1 MRRAITFAIT
11 ITIASSLAACG
22 PQAGSVDAANATLKT
37 ATVNSIEIAGTGKWF
52 QFGQAPSPTL
62 PWPQFDVSRYAA
74 TIDYQAPAARVQ
86 ITRLQTVEP
95 GRNRP
100 APVEQRVDQYV
111 SGATAWNVPPPPANA
126 AAGAPPAAAQPQPAA
141 VEERVMEIWTTPHGF
156 LKAAAANNA
165 TAQASGG
172 GSEVSFTSN
181 GHRYVGTINAS
192 NQVEKVQTW
201 IDNPVLGDTLVE
213 FAYSDY
219 KDFGGV
225 MFPARIVRTQGGHP
239 VLDVTVT
246 AVTANPTVSIT
257 APAGASAPPAPVT
270 VTSEKLADGVY
281 YLRGGSHHSLVVDQ
295 RDHIVIVE
303 APQLEERSLA
313 VIAKAKELVP
323 NKPIKYL
330 INTHHHFDHLGGLR
344 YAVSEGVRVITQVQN
359 KSFYDKVL
367 ANPHTVKPD
376 RLSQSPKAA
385 VFETVG
391 DTRVLTDGTRRMVL
405 HRIQGFSHD
414 DTVLMA
420 YLPKEKI
427 LIQTDAYNPPPAD
440 APKPPAI
447 SPLFVT
453 LYDNIQRLKLDVVQI
468 VPGHGRLV
476 TFTDLRAA
484 VGKTSTN

>member
-1 MRRAITFAIT
+1 MQ
-11 ITIASSLAACG
+11 G
-22 PQAGSVDAANATLKT
+22 PQN
-37 ATVNSIEIAGTGKWF
+37 
-52 QFGQAPSPTL
+52 
-62 PWPQFDVSRYAA
+62 
-74 TIDYQAPAARVQ
+74 
-86 ITRLQTVEP
+86 
-95 GRNRP
+95 
-100 APVEQRVDQYV
+100 
-111 SGATAWNVPPPPANA
+111 
-126 AAGAPPAAAQPQPAA
+126 
-141 VEERVMEIWTTPHGF
+141 
-156 LKAAAANNA
+156 
-165 TAQASGG
+165 
-172 GSEVSFTSN
+172 
-181 GHRYVGTINAS
+181 
-192 NQVEKVQTW
+192 
-201 IDNPVLGDTLVE
+201 
-213 FAYSDY
+213 
-219 KDFGGV
+219 
-225 MFPARIVRTQGGHP
+225 
-239 VLDVTVT
+239 
-246 AVTANPTVSIT
+246 
-257 APAGASAPPAPVT
+257 
-270 VTSEKLADGVY
+270 
-281 YLRGGSHHSLVVDQ
+281 
-295 RDHIVIVE
+295 E
-303 APQLEERSLA
+303 ARSLA
-313 VIAKAKELVP
+313 VIAEAARLVP
-323 NKPIKYL
+323 GKPVQYV

>member
-1 MRRAITFAIT
+1 V
-11 ITIASSLAACG
+11 
-22 PQAGSVDAANATLKT
+22 QA
-37 ATVNSIEIAGTGKWF
+37 
-52 QFGQAPSPTL
+52 
-62 PWPQFDVSRYAA
+62 
-74 TIDYQAPAARVQ
+74 
-86 ITRLQTVEP
+86 
-95 GRNRP
+95 
-100 APVEQRVDQYV
+100 V
-111 SGATAWNVPPPPANA
+111 SGAFAWNVAGQNAVPAQA
-126 AAGAPPAAAQPQPAA
+126 ALDDRLRAIWLTPHGVVKAAQSAAAQTVITRQRGAGGATSTVVAFPAGGVDVTA
-141 VEERVMEIWTTPHGF
+141 TLNANNLVERVETRGDDPWFGDIITETT
-156 LKAAAANNA
+156 
-165 TAQASGG
+165 
-172 GSEVSFTSN
+172 
-181 GHRYVGTINAS
+181 
-192 NQVEKVQTW
+192 
-201 IDNPVLGDTLVE
+201 
-213 FAYSDY
+213 YSDY
-219 KDFGGV
+219 RDFGGV
-225 MFPARIVRTQGGHP
+225 KFPTRIAQTQGGFP
-239 VLDVTVT
+239 TLTLTIAEVRPQADVTIEVP
-246 AVTANPTVSIT
+246 ANVRQ
-257 APAGASAPPAPVT
+257 APAPPAPAVET
-270 VTSEKLADGVY
+270 RQLADGVFH
-281 YLRGGSHHSLVVDQ
+281 LTGGFQHTTAVAFK
-295 RDHIVIVE
+295 DHIVLVDAGPDETRARDVFE
-303 APQLEERSLA
+303 A
-313 VIAKAKELVP
+313 AKKAIP

-440 APKPPAI
+440 APRPPAI

>member
-1 MRRAITFAIT
+1 MRRTALAILAIVAPAA
-11 ITIASSLAACG
+11 IAGQSGTATL
-22 PQAGSVDAANATLKT
+22 DAAARALGATTLTSIQYSGSGTNNA
-37 ATVNSIEIAGTGKWF
+37 
-52 QFGQAPSPTL
+52 FGQAYAPGG
-62 PWPQFDVSRYAA
+62 PWPAFKIISYTASINYATPA
-74 TIDYQAPAARVQ
+74 MRIELERFNPEGVIRGGGGLPLLAPQRQVQ
-86 ITRLQTVEP
+86 V
-95 GRNRP
+95 
-100 APVEQRVDQYV
+100 V
-111 SGATAWNVPPPPANA
+111 SGDFAWNVAGQNAAPAQAALDDRLRAIWLTPHGVIKAAQNA
-126 AAGAPPAAAQPQPAA
+126 AAQTVITRQRGAGGAISTVIAFPARGVDVKATLNADNL
-141 VEERVMEIWTTPHGF
+141 VERVETRGDDPWFGDIIIETT
-156 LKAAAANNA
+156 
-165 TAQASGG
+165 
-172 GSEVSFTSN
+172 
-181 GHRYVGTINAS
+181 
-192 NQVEKVQTW
+192 
-201 IDNPVLGDTLVE
+201 
-213 FAYSDY
+213 YSDY
-219 KDFGGV
+219 RDFGGV
-225 MFPARIVRTQGGHP
+225 KFPTRIAQTQGGFP
-239 VLDVTVT
+239 TLMLTIADVRPQADVTIEVP
-246 AVTANPTVSIT
+246 ANVRQ
-257 APAGASAPPAPVT
+257 APAPPAPAVET
-270 VTSEKLADGVY
+270 RQLADGVFH
-281 YLRGGSHHSLVVDQ
+281 LTGGFQHTTAVAFK
-295 RDHIVIVE
+295 DHIVLVDAGPDETRARDVFE
-303 APQLEERSLA
+303 A
-313 VIAKAKELVP
+313 AKKAIP
-323 NKPIKYL
+323 NKSIKYL

-440 APKPPAI
+440 APRPPAI